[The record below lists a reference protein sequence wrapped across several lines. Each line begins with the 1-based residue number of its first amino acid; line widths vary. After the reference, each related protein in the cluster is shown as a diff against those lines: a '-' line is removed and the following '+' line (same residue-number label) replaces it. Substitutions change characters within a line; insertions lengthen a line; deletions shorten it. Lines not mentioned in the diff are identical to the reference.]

1 MKKAVSHSLAK
12 GGEAYVAFARCA
24 LDDAG
29 YLDHCDRGYL
39 LHKIVL
45 TAQVAS
51 LRSTKLVTVSGLAA

>member
-29 YLDHCDRGYL
+29 YLDHCDLGDL
-39 LHKIVL
+39 LHKSVL
-45 TAQVAS
+45 TAKVAS
-51 LRSTKLVTVSGLAA
+51 

>member
-29 YLDHCDRGYL
+29 YLDHCDLGDL
-39 LHKIVL
+39 LHKSVL
-45 TAQVAS
+45 TAKAAT
-51 LRSTKLVTVSGLAA
+51 LTVN